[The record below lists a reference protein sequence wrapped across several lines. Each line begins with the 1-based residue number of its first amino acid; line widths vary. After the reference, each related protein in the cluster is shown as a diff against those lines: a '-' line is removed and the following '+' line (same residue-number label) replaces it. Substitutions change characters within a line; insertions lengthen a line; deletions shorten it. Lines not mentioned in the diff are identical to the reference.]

1 MAALSSFKKA
11 VVCPL
16 DPNRPEYQ
24 AGNDNAEIAIKAYR
38 EFEEALDSLPAP
50 TAVVC
55 KTANRA
61 SAVLAAYKVLLYCTV
76 YSPCCCCID
85 LTPNMLYSFYPAGS
99 ERKLDQRAAAAVR
112 IYSW

>member
-11 VVCPL
+11 IVCPL

-61 SAVLAAYKVLLYCTV
+61 SAVLAAYKVLLYCIF
-76 YSPCCCCID
+76 S
-85 LTPNMLYSFYPAGS
+85 MLLLYRSNSKHAILFVS
-99 ERKLDQRAAAAVR
+99 CRQ
-112 IYSW
+112 